1 MFRNIQPNTVL
12 VERILV
18 RVETLQISSASGSVV
33 QVLVHGCILLMT
45 EDDAF
50 AGPTLSTTFAT
61 LRTFGLLLVT

>member
-1 MFRNIQPNTVL
+1 MFRNIQPDTVL

-18 RVETLQISSASGSVV
+18 RVETLEISTAGRGVV
-33 QVLVHGCILLMT
+33 EILVHRRILLMT